1 MISVLLFVNDVSAEY
16 QPFVFALYN
25 KKDAPYNA
33 ATLEPIL
40 GADCLEQGGIFIV
53 PDLL

>member
-1 MISVLLFVNDVSAEY
+1 MYVFAIFFFHRMILLFVNDVLAEY

-33 ATLEPIL
+33 LTIEH
-40 GADCLEQGGIFIV
+40 V
-53 PDLL
+53 